1 CRSLLLKAQTRQ
13 TIGVKM
19 LYKKQRFME
28 VWAEEIH
35 LVRMLKIVKK
45 EREGLIKE
53 DIVRYKGKNKLLNLW
68 KTLQK

>member
-1 CRSLLLKAQTRQ
+1 
-13 TIGVKM
+13 
-19 LYKKQRFME
+19 ME